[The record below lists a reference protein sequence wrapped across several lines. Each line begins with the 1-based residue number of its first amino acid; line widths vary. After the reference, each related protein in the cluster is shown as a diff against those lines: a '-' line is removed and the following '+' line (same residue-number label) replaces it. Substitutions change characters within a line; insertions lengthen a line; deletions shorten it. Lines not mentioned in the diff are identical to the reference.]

1 MNRDT
6 KMAELPALTLD
17 FLNAKGLLIDNVFAN
32 LWKETGMKTLL
43 SRVGFNKRSGTP
55 MPEVIYGLMLW
66 IWLKKDSIGMFS
78 REGLQGAMGK
88 DVLYDTINREDLNWR
103 NLHRLA
109 SARTIQSF
117 KAPGKKAFVVDDT
130 IAQRFGKKMPSI
142 SSHFDHTTGRHMMGQ
157 QVLTLG
163 LSCDEGFVPLD
174 SELFISQ
181 TKATELHQSF
191 KDGRSAV
198 AKRYKTAQQGTKP
211 EMVKSMVNRAL
222 NAGIVADYLLA
233 DAWFGTKAMIRL
245 TQETALVPVL
255 RMKKNKMNYRMSEI
269 VRGNA
274 VTKELDVQ
282 ALYKRC
288 VRKAWQP
295 IYGQKY
301 QAKAVDVELN
311 LAETKEP
318 EQWIK
323 VRLLFVRG
331 NVDDT
336 QQTTGKHDWAVF
348 LTTATALSGTE
359 ILELYSMR
367 WAIEVYFKEAKQ
379 HLGFL
384 KEQSNHYAAYIAS
397 IHLTAIRF
405 CLLVIAKQTQG
416 AESIA
421 GVRQALCSNSTDISY
436 ASKLWQVFRAVISG
450 ALDSLKSVMG
460 DAVAIAMDVI
470 DAHIECWFLQVLQL
484 DTRTLRLEAV
494 KQRGKMARESGKTA
508 LKTVHPDMC
517 HDPVFCRRNLGCYL
531 WILLPKS
538 EDVIL

>member
-1 MNRDT
+1 MNRAI
-6 KMAELPALTLD
+6 KMTELPVLTLD
-17 FLNAKGLLIDNVFAN
+17 FLSAKGILIDNVFAS
-32 LWKETGMKTLL
+32 LWRETGMKTLL
-43 SRVGFNKRSGTP
+43 SRAGFNKRSGTP
-55 MPEVIYGLMLW
+55 MHEVIYGLMLW
-66 IWLKKDSIGMFS
+66 IWLKKESIGMFA

-88 DVLYDTINREDLNWR
+88 DVFYDTMNREDLNWR
-103 NLHRLA
+103 NLHGHTAAKTLQ
-109 SARTIQSF
+109 TF

-130 IAQRFGKKMPSI
+130 VAQRFGKKMPGI
-142 SSHFDHTTGRHMMGQ
+142 SSHFDHTSGRHMMGQ

-181 TKATELHQSF
+181 TKAIELHEPF
-191 KDGRSAV
+191 KEGRSAV

-222 NAGIVADYLLA
+222 HAGIWADYLLA
-233 DAWFGTKAMIRL
+233 DAWFGSKAMIRL
-245 TQETALVPVL
+245 TQEAALVPVL
-255 RMKKNKMNYRMSEI
+255 RMKKNQMKYRMSES
-269 VRGNA
+269 VRGKA
-274 VTKELDVQ
+274 ATQELNVQ
-282 ALYKRC
+282 SLYKRS

-301 QAKAVDVELN
+301 QAKVVDVELN

-318 EQWIK
+318 EQWAK

-331 NVDDT
+331 NAGDT
-336 QQTTGKHDWAVF
+336 QQTVGKHDWAVF
-348 LTTATALSGTE
+348 LTTDTALSETE

-416 AESIA
+416 ADSIA
-421 GVRQALCSNSTDISY
+421 GVRQAMCSNSTDISF
-436 ASKLWQVFRAVISG
+436 AGKLWQVFRAVITG
-450 ALDSLKSVMG
+450 ALEGLKAVMG
-460 DAVAIAMDVI
+460 DAVAIVMDAI
-470 DAHIECWFLQVLQL
+470 DTHIECWFLQVLQL
-484 DTRTLRLEAV
+484 DARTLRLEALEI
-494 KQRGKMARESGKTA
+494 KDKR
-508 LKTVHPDMC
+508 
-517 HDPVFCRRNLGCYL
+517 
-531 WILLPKS
+531 LLCG
-538 EDVIL
+538 

>member
-6 KMAELPALTLD
+6 KMAKLPALTLD

-55 MPEVIYGLMLW
+55 MPEVVYGLMLW

-301 QAKAVDVELN
+301 
-311 LAETKEP
+311 
-318 EQWIK
+318 
-323 VRLLFVRG
+323 
-331 NVDDT
+331 
-336 QQTTGKHDWAVF
+336 
-348 LTTATALSGTE
+348 
-359 ILELYSMR
+359 
-367 WAIEVYFKEAKQ
+367 
-379 HLGFL
+379 
-384 KEQSNHYAAYIAS
+384 
-397 IHLTAIRF
+397 
-405 CLLVIAKQTQG
+405 
-416 AESIA
+416 
-421 GVRQALCSNSTDISY
+421 
-436 ASKLWQVFRAVISG
+436 
-450 ALDSLKSVMG
+450 
-460 DAVAIAMDVI
+460 
-470 DAHIECWFLQVLQL
+470 
-484 DTRTLRLEAV
+484 
-494 KQRGKMARESGKTA
+494 
-508 LKTVHPDMC
+508 
-517 HDPVFCRRNLGCYL
+517 
-531 WILLPKS
+531 
-538 EDVIL
+538 

>member
-1 MNRDT
+1 MNRAT
-6 KMAELPALTLD
+6 KIKELPALTIDYLS
-17 FLNAKGLLIDNVFAN
+17 AKGVLIDNVFAS
-32 LWKETGMKTLL
+32 LWRETGMKTLL
-43 SRVGFNKRSGTP
+43 SRAGFNKRSGTP
-55 MPEVIYGLMLW
+55 MYEVIYGLMLW
-66 IWLKKDSIGMFS
+66 IWLKKDSIGMFA

-88 DVLYDTINREDLNWR
+88 DVFYDTINREDLNWR
-103 NLHRLA
+103 NFHGQAAVKTLQ
-109 SARTIQSF
+109 TF

-130 IAQRFGKKMPSI
+130 VAQRFGKKMPGL

-181 TKATELHQSF
+181 TKAIELHEPF

-198 AKRYKTAQQGTKP
+198 AKRYKIAQQHTKP
-211 EMVKSMVNRAL
+211 AMVKSMVNRAL
-222 NAGIVADYLLA
+222 NIGIVADYLLA

-245 TQETALVPVL
+245 TQETSVVPVL
-255 RMKKNKMNYRMSEI
+255 RMKKNKMKYRISEI
-269 VRGNA
+269 VQGKA
-274 VTKELDVQ
+274 VAQKLAVQ
-282 ALYKRC
+282 SLYKRC

-295 IYGQKY
+295 LHGQKY

-331 NVDDT
+331 NAGNT
-336 QQTTGKHDWAVF
+336 QQTVGKHDWAVF
-348 LTTATALSGTE
+348 LTTDTALSETE
-359 ILELYSMR
+359 ILALYSMR

-384 KEQSNHYAAYIAS
+384 KEQSNHYAAYVAS

-405 CLLVIAKQTQG
+405 CLLVIAKQTQN
-416 AESIA
+416 ANTIA
-421 GVRQALCSNSTDISY
+421 GVRQAMCSNSADISF
-436 ASKLWQVFRAVISG
+436 AGKLWQVFRAVITG
-450 ALDSLKSVMG
+450 ALDSLKAVMG
-460 DAVAIAMDVI
+460 DAVAIVMEVI

-484 DTRTLRLEAV
+484 DARTLRLEALEI
-494 KQRGKMARESGKTA
+494 KDER
-508 LKTVHPDMC
+508 
-517 HDPVFCRRNLGCYL
+517 
-531 WILLPKS
+531 LLCG
-538 EDVIL
+538 

>member
-1 MNRDT
+1 
-6 KMAELPALTLD
+6 
-17 FLNAKGLLIDNVFAN
+17 
-32 LWKETGMKTLL
+32 MKTLL

-222 NAGIVADYLLA
+222 NAGIVATCWQMPGLA
-233 DAWFGTKAMIRL
+233 
-245 TQETALVPVL
+245 P
-255 RMKKNKMNYRMSEI
+255 
-269 VRGNA
+269 
-274 VTKELDVQ
+274 
-282 ALYKRC
+282 
-288 VRKAWQP
+288 
-295 IYGQKY
+295 
-301 QAKAVDVELN
+301 
-311 LAETKEP
+311 
-318 EQWIK
+318 
-323 VRLLFVRG
+323 
-331 NVDDT
+331 
-336 QQTTGKHDWAVF
+336 
-348 LTTATALSGTE
+348 
-359 ILELYSMR
+359 
-367 WAIEVYFKEAKQ
+367 
-379 HLGFL
+379 
-384 KEQSNHYAAYIAS
+384 
-397 IHLTAIRF
+397 
-405 CLLVIAKQTQG
+405 
-416 AESIA
+416 
-421 GVRQALCSNSTDISY
+421 
-436 ASKLWQVFRAVISG
+436 
-450 ALDSLKSVMG
+450 
-460 DAVAIAMDVI
+460 
-470 DAHIECWFLQVLQL
+470 
-484 DTRTLRLEAV
+484 
-494 KQRGKMARESGKTA
+494 
-508 LKTVHPDMC
+508 
-517 HDPVFCRRNLGCYL
+517 RR
-531 WILLPKS
+531 
-538 EDVIL
+538 